1 MKKLNIALSLGFVAV
16 VLLSSC
22 GKNGL
27 CVRGSGPVVSE
38 TRSLASFN
46 KITLDVSADIYLT
59 QDSVQSVIIK
69 AQENILDILETEV
82 VNGRLKIDFDR
93 NCVKN
98 HDQINIY
105 ITVADIREVDIQ
117 GSGDVIA
124 LSPIS
129 TSDLSFEIDGSGS
142 IQVPHVT
149 ANSIGIDISGS
160 GDASFAGDSTVNY
173 LDIDINGS
181 GDIKAFGLPV
191 NHVKV
196 DIDGSG
202 DARVHALQSLDIYI
216 SGSGN
221 VYYMGYPQIT
231 THISGSGDI
240 INAN

>member
-1 MKKLNIALSLGFVAV
+1 MKKINIALSLGFVAIT
-16 VLLSSC
+16 LLSSC

-38 TRSLASFN
+38 TRSLPSFS

-59 QDSVQSVIIK
+59 QDSVQSVTIK
-69 AQENILDILETEV
+69 AQENILDILDTKV
-82 VNGRLKIDFDR
+82 SGGRLEIDFDR

-105 ITVADIREVDIQ
+105 VTVPNISEIDIK
-117 GSGDVIA
+117 GSGDVIG
-124 LSPIS
+124 LGPIS
-129 TSDLSFEIDGSGS
+129 VNTLNFDINGSGS
-142 IQVPHVT
+142 IQMPAIT

-160 GDASFAGDSTVNY
+160 GDATFAGDSTVNF
-173 LDIDINGS
+173 LDININGS

-202 DARVHALQSLDIYI
+202 DARVHALQTLDVNI

-221 VYYMGYPQIT
+221 VYYLGYPQVT
-231 THISGSGDI
+231 SHISGSGDI
-240 INAN
+240 ISSN